1 MANKILLL
9 QLSCIKLNFMIK
21 LLFEK
26 SDTIGAF
33 VSFLCFIHCLT
44 LPFIIVAIQTY
55 DGGFVELNPI
65 WWKNLDVILLF
76 VSFFAVSQSA
86 KYTDKKLMKTALWSS
101 WIILSILII
110 NEKLHWLSFPELVT
124 YFSSLSLAGLH
135 IYNYKFC
142 KCNPPKID

>member
-9 QLSCIKLNFMIK
+9 QLSCIKLNIVMK

-26 SDTIGAF
+26 SDTIGAI

-44 LPFIIVAIQTY
+44 LPFIIIAIQTY
-55 DGGFVELNPI
+55 SEGFIELSPI
-65 WWKNLDVILLF
+65 WWKNLDFFLLL
-76 VSFFAVSQSA
+76 VSFFAVYHSA
-86 KYTDKKLMKTALWSS
+86 KYTNKKLMKTALWSS
-101 WIILSILII
+101 WITLSILII
-110 NEKLHWLSFPELVT
+110 NEKLHWLSFPELGT

-142 KCNPPKID
+142 KCNPPKN

>member
-26 SDTIGAF
+26 SDTIGAI
-33 VSFLCFIHCLT
+33 VSFLCFIHCLS

-55 DGGFVELNPI
+55 DEGFIELSPV
-65 WWKNLDVILLF
+65 WWKNLDIILLL

-101 WIILSILII
+101 WIILSILTI
-110 NEKLHWLSFPELVT
+110 NEKLHWLSFPELGT

-142 KCNPPKID
+142 KCDPQN